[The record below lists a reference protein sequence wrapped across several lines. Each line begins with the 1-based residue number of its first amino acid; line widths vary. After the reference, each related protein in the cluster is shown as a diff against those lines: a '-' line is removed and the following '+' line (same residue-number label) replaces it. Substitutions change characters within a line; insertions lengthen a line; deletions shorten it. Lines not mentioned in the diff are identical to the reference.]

1 MYGLSVITS
10 PVKSTDEELTR
21 RALRH
26 ALDGTTDMADRELKV
41 PLHYY
46 RDPKITE
53 IEESQILR
61 RVPLAV
67 VPSAQIPERND
78 YVVRTVLGDS
88 LLVTRDRTGA
98 SHVLLNYCR
107 HRGAMPACG
116 AGNAARFVCPY
127 HAWTYKNT
135 GELFMVPG
143 KSGFDSMDVKDY
155 GLVELPSEERYGFIW
170 AVLTADATI
179 DLDAHLGPLKDELAL
194 WNYSSYGYHTER
206 EFSSEVSWKGAL
218 EAFAEGYHF
227 PFVHGESLIGQN
239 TLPNTGV
246 YDEFGKHH
254 RIGFPFSWIKNL
266 ATGASGAT
274 GKTEADPAASLDPSA
289 NMGVIYWVYPNLILA
304 NSPVGVE
311 IIDMLPEGD
320 PTRCTVR
327 HSWMGRIPATDDD
340 MRALYDTVYEGVH
353 AAVRDEDFAMLPQC
367 GQGVRHGQH
376 DHMIIGRNEIAVQ
389 HMIKVFAQELG
400 VALG

>member
-1 MYGLSVITS
+1 MTVG
-10 PVKSTDEELTR
+10 PVSSTDEELTR

-26 ALDGTTDMADRELKV
+26 AVEGTTDMADQVLKV

-61 RVPLAV
+61 RVPLAI
-67 VPSAQIPERND
+67 VPSAQIAANND
-78 YVVRTVLGDS
+78 FVVRSVLGDS

-98 SHVLLNYCR
+98 SHVFLNYCR

-116 AGNAARFVCPY
+116 SGNASRFVCPY
-127 HAWTYKNT
+127 HAWTYRNT

-143 KSGFDSMDVKDY
+143 KAGFDTMDSAEY
-155 GLVELPSEERYGFIW
+155 GLVELPSEERHGFVW
-170 AVLTADATI
+170 AVLTADTTI
-179 DLDAHLGPLKDELAL
+179 DLDSHLGSLGPELAQ
-194 WNYSSYGYHTER
+194 WNYEAYGYHTDR

-239 TLPNTGV
+239 TLPNTAI
-246 YDEFGKHH
+246 YDEFGRHH
-254 RIGFPFSWIKNL
+254 RIGFPFNWIKNL
-266 ATGASGAT
+266 VEDPSASF
-274 GKTEADPAASLDPSA
+274 DPSA

-311 IIDMLPEGD
+311 IIDMLPEGE

-327 HSWMGRIPATDDD
+327 HSWMGRVPATNDE
-340 MRALYDTVYEGVH
+340 MRAAYDAVYEGVH

-367 GQGVRHGQH
+367 GEGVRHGQH

-400 VALG
+400 VALA

>member
-1 MYGLSVITS
+1 MTIS
-10 PVKSTDEELTR
+10 PVSSTDEELTR

-26 ALDGTTDMADRELKV
+26 AVEGTTDLADQVLKV

-61 RVPLAV
+61 RVPLAI
-67 VPSAQIPERND
+67 VPSAQIAANND
-78 YVVRTVLGDS
+78 FVVRSVLGDS

-98 SHVLLNYCR
+98 SHVFLNYCR

-116 AGNAARFVCPY
+116 SGNASRFVCPY
-127 HAWTYKNT
+127 HAWTYRNT
-135 GELFMVPG
+135 GELLMVPG
-143 KSGFDSMDVKDY
+143 KAGFDTMDSAEY
-155 GLVELPSEERYGFIW
+155 GLVELPSEERHGFVW

-179 DLDAHLGPLKDELAL
+179 DLDSHLGSLGPELAQ
-194 WNYSSYGYHTER
+194 WNYEAYGYHTDR

-239 TLPNTGV
+239 TLPNTAI
-246 YDEFGKHH
+246 YDEFGRHH
-254 RIGFPFSWIKNL
+254 RIGFPFNWIKNL
-266 ATGASGAT
+266 AEDPSASF
-274 GKTEADPAASLDPSA
+274 DPSA

-311 IIDMLPEGD
+311 IIDMLPEGE

-327 HSWMGRIPATDDD
+327 HSWMGRVPATNDE
-340 MRALYDTVYEGVH
+340 MRAAYDAVYEGVH

-367 GQGVRHGQH
+367 GEGVRHGQH

>member
-1 MYGLSVITS
+1 MYGLMMTFS
-10 PVKSTDEELTR
+10 PAKSTDDVLTR

-61 RVPLAV
+61 QVPLAI
-67 VPSAQIPERND
+67 VPSAQIPEPND

-116 AGNAARFVCPY
+116 SGNAARFVCPY

-143 KSGFDSMDVKDY
+143 KSGFDSMDIKDY

-170 AVLTADATI
+170 AVLSADATI
-179 DLDAHLGPLKDELAL
+179 DIDAHLGPLKDELAQ
-194 WNYSSYGYHTER
+194 WDYPSYGYHTER

-239 TLPNTGV
+239 TLPNTAV

-254 RIGFPFSWIKNL
+254 RIGFPFTWIKNL
-266 ATGASGAT
+266 ATGASGTAV
-274 GKTEADPAASLDPSA
+274 GDPSGAFDPSA

-311 IIDMLPEGD
+311 IIDMLPDGD

-327 HSWMGRIPATDDD
+327 HSWMGRVPATDDD
-340 MRALYDTVYEGVH
+340 MRALYDTVFEGVH

-389 HMIKVFAQELG
+389 HMIKVFAAELG
-400 VALG
+400 IALD

>member
-1 MYGLSVITS
+1 MTVS
-10 PVKSTDEELTR
+10 PVSSTDEDLTR

-26 ALDGTTDMADRELKV
+26 AVQGTTDMADQVLKV

-61 RVPLAV
+61 RVPLAI
-67 VPSAQIPERND
+67 VPSAQIAEKND
-78 YVVRTVLGDS
+78 FVVRSVLGDS

-98 SHVLLNYCR
+98 SHVFLNYCR

-116 AGNAARFVCPY
+116 SGNASRFVCPY
-127 HAWTYKNT
+127 HAWTYRNT

-143 KSGFDSMDVKDY
+143 KAGFDTMDPKEY
-155 GLVELPSEERYGFIW
+155 GLVELPSEERYGFVW
-170 AVLTADATI
+170 AVLTADAAI
-179 DLDAHLGPLKDELAL
+179 DLDGHLGALGPELAQ
-194 WNYSSYGYHTER
+194 WNYEAYGYHTDR

-239 TLPNTGV
+239 TLPNTAI
-246 YDEFGKHH
+246 YDEFGRHH
-254 RIGFPFSWIKNL
+254 RIGFPFNWIKNL
-266 ATGASGAT
+266 TDDPSASF
-274 GKTEADPAASLDPSA
+274 DPSA

-311 IIDMLPEGD
+311 IIDMLPEGE

-327 HSWMGRIPATDDD
+327 HSWMGRVPATNDD
-340 MRALYDTVYEGVH
+340 MRAAYDAVYEGVH

-367 GQGVRHGQH
+367 GEGVRHGQH

-400 VALG
+400 VALA

>member
-1 MYGLSVITS
+1 MYGLDMSTS
-10 PVKSTDEELTR
+10 PPKSTDEELTR

-26 ALDGTTDMADRELKV
+26 ALAGTTDMADRELKV

-61 RVPLAV
+61 RVPLAI

-88 LLVTRDRTGA
+88 LLITRDRKGT

-143 KSGFDSMDVKDY
+143 KAGFDAMDVTDY

-194 WNYSSYGYHTER
+194 WDYRSYGYHTER

-254 RIGFPFSWIKNL
+254 RIGFPFTWIKNL
-266 ATGASGAT
+266 GGDPSASF
-274 GKTEADPAASLDPSA
+274 DPSA

-376 DHMIIGRNEIAVQ
+376 DHMIIGRNEIGVQ

>member
-1 MYGLSVITS
+1 MS
-10 PVKSTDEELTR
+10 PVSSTDEELTR

-26 ALDGTTDMADRELKV
+26 AVEGTTDLADQVLKV

-61 RVPLAV
+61 RVPLAI
-67 VPSAQIPERND
+67 VPSAQIAANND
-78 YVVRTVLGDS
+78 FVVRSVLGDS

-98 SHVLLNYCR
+98 SHVFLNYCR

-116 AGNAARFVCPY
+116 SGNASRFVCPY
-127 HAWTYKNT
+127 HAWTYRNT

-143 KSGFDSMDVKDY
+143 KAGFDTMDSAEY
-155 GLVELPSEERYGFIW
+155 GLVELPSEERHGFVW

-179 DLDAHLGPLKDELAL
+179 DLDSHLGSLGPELAQ
-194 WNYSSYGYHTER
+194 WNYEAYGYHTDR

-239 TLPNTGV
+239 TLPNTAI
-246 YDEFGKHH
+246 YDEFGRHH
-254 RIGFPFSWIKNL
+254 RIGFPFNWIKNL
-266 ATGASGAT
+266 AEDPSASF
-274 GKTEADPAASLDPSA
+274 DPSA

-311 IIDMLPEGD
+311 IIDMLPEGE

-327 HSWMGRIPATDDD
+327 HSWMGRVPATNDE
-340 MRALYDTVYEGVH
+340 MRAAYDAVYEGVH

-367 GQGVRHGQH
+367 GEGVRHGQH

>member
-1 MYGLSVITS
+1 MISS
-10 PVKSTDEELTR
+10 PVASTDEKLTR

-26 ALDGTTDMADRELKV
+26 AVDGTTDMAEAVLKV

-61 RVPLAV
+61 RVPLAI
-67 VPSAQIPERND
+67 VPSAQIPARND
-78 YVVRTVLGDS
+78 FVVRSVLGDS
-88 LLVTRDRTGA
+88 LLVTRDRAGDV
-98 SHVLLNYCR
+98 HVFLNYCR

-116 AGNAARFVCPY
+116 SGNASRFVCPY
-127 HAWTYKNT
+127 HAWTYRNT

-143 KSGFDSMDVKDY
+143 KSGFDTIDTAEY
-155 GLVELPSEERYGFIW
+155 GLVELPSEERHGFIW
-170 AVLTADATI
+170 AVLTADAAI
-179 DLDAHLGPLKDELAL
+179 DLDAHLGSLNDELAQ
-194 WNYSSYGYHTER
+194 WNYQNYGYHTDR
-206 EFSSEVSWKGAL
+206 EFSSQVSWKGAL

-239 TLPNTGV
+239 TLPNTAI

-254 RIGFPFSWIKNL
+254 RIGFPFTWIKNL
-266 ATGASGAT
+266 VD
-274 GKTEADPAASLDPSA
+274 DPNGSFDPSA

-311 IIDMLPEGD
+311 IIDMLPEGE

-327 HSWMGRIPATDDD
+327 HSWMGRIPATTDD
-340 MRALYDTVYEGVH
+340 MRAGYDAVYEGVH

-367 GQGVRHGQH
+367 GEGVRHGQH
-376 DHMIIGRNEIAVQ
+376 DHMLIGRNEIAVQ

>member
-1 MYGLSVITS
+1 MVAQ
-10 PVKSTDEELTR
+10 PANFADEALTR

-26 ALDGTTDMADRELKV
+26 ALDGTTDMADAVLKV

-53 IEESQILR
+53 IEETQILR
-61 RVPLAV
+61 RVPLAI
-67 VPSAQIPERND
+67 VPSAQLPKNND
-78 YVVRTVLGDS
+78 YVVRSVLGDS
-88 LLVTRDRTGA
+88 LLVTRDRAGTA
-98 SHVLLNYCR
+98 HVFLNYCR

-116 AGNAARFVCPY
+116 SGNAARFVCPY
-127 HAWTYKNT
+127 HAWTYRNT

-143 KSGFDSMDVKDY
+143 KSGFDTMDTADY
-155 GLVELPSEERYGFIW
+155 GLVELPSQERYGFVW

-179 DLDAHLGPLKDELAL
+179 DVDDHLGALGPELAQ
-194 WNYSSYGYHTER
+194 WNYGSYGYHTDR

-239 TLPNTGV
+239 TLPNTSI

-254 RIGFPFSWIKNL
+254 RIGFPFTWIMNVEQD
-266 ATGASGAT
+266 ADASR
-274 GKTEADPAASLDPSA
+274 DPSA

-311 IIDMLPEGD
+311 IIDMLPEGE

-327 HSWMGRIPATDDD
+327 HSWMGRVPAVDDE
-340 MRALYDTVYEGVH
+340 MRAFYDAVYEGVH

-389 HMIKVFAQELG
+389 HMVKVFAQELG
-400 VALG
+400 IALG

>member
-1 MYGLSVITS
+1 MIVS
-10 PVKSTDEELTR
+10 PVSSIDEDLTR

-26 ALDGTTDMADRELKV
+26 AVEGTTDMADGVLKV

-61 RVPLAV
+61 RVPLAI
-67 VPSAQIPERND
+67 VPSAQIAEKND
-78 YVVRTVLGDS
+78 FVVRSVLGDS
-88 LLVTRDRTGA
+88 LLVTRGRTGA
-98 SHVLLNYCR
+98 SHVFLNYCR

-116 AGNAARFVCPY
+116 SGNASRFVCPY
-127 HAWTYKNT
+127 HAWTYRNT

-143 KSGFDSMDVKDY
+143 KAGFDTMDPKEY
-155 GLVELPSEERYGFIW
+155 GLVELPSEERYGFVW

-179 DLDAHLGPLKDELAL
+179 DLDGHLGALGPELAQ
-194 WNYSSYGYHTER
+194 WNYEAYGYHTDR

-239 TLPNTGV
+239 TLPNTAI
-246 YDEFGKHH
+246 YDEFGRHH
-254 RIGFPFSWIKNL
+254 RIGFPFNWIKNL
-266 ATGASGAT
+266 ADDPSASF
-274 GKTEADPAASLDPSA
+274 DPSA

-311 IIDMLPEGD
+311 IIDMLPEGE

-327 HSWMGRIPATDDD
+327 HSWMGRVPATNDD
-340 MRALYDTVYEGVH
+340 MRAAYDAVYEGVH

-367 GQGVRHGQH
+367 GEGVRHGQH

-400 VALG
+400 VALA

>member
-1 MYGLSVITS
+1 MYGLIMSVTAS
-10 PVKSTDEELTR
+10 STDETLTD

-26 ALDGTTDMADRELKV
+26 AVDGTTDLADRELKV

-61 RVPLAV
+61 RVPLAI
-67 VPSAQIPERND
+67 VPSAQIASKND
-78 YVVRTVLGDS
+78 FVVRSVLGDS
-88 LLVTRDRTGA
+88 LLVTRDRTGT
-98 SHVLLNYCR
+98 SHVFLNYCR

-116 AGNAARFVCPY
+116 SGNASRFVCPY
-127 HAWTYKNT
+127 HAWTYRNT
-135 GELFMVPG
+135 GELCMVPG
-143 KSGFDSMDVKDY
+143 KSGFDSMNTADY
-155 GLVELPSEERYGFIW
+155 GLVELPSQERHGFVW
-170 AVLTADATI
+170 AVLSADSTI
-179 DLDAHLGPLKDELAL
+179 DVDAHLGALGPELAQ
-194 WNYSSYGYHTER
+194 WNYGEYGYHTQR
-206 EFSSEVSWKGAL
+206 EFSSDVSWKGAL

-227 PFVHGESLIGQN
+227 PFVHGQSLIGQS
-239 TLPNTGV
+239 TLPNTAV

-254 RIGFPFSWIKNL
+254 RIGFPFTWIKNL
-266 ATGASGAT
+266 
-274 GKTEADPAASLDPSA
+274 TEDPAASREPSA
-289 NMGVIYWVYPNLILA
+289 NMGVIYWIYPNLILA

-311 IIDMLPEGD
+311 IIDMLPEGE

-327 HSWMGRIPATDDD
+327 HSWMGRAPATNDD
-340 MRALYDTVYEGVH
+340 MRAGYDAVFEAVH

-367 GQGVRHGQH
+367 GEGVRHGQH

-400 VALG
+400 VALA

>member
-1 MYGLSVITS
+1 MS
-10 PVKSTDEELTR
+10 STDEELTR

-26 ALDGTTDMADRELKV
+26 AVEGTTDMADQVLKV

-61 RVPLAV
+61 RVPLAI
-67 VPSAQIPERND
+67 VPSAQIAANND
-78 YVVRTVLGDS
+78 FVVRSVLGDS

-98 SHVLLNYCR
+98 SHVFLNYCR

-116 AGNAARFVCPY
+116 SGNASRFVCPY
-127 HAWTYKNT
+127 HAWTYRNT

-143 KSGFDSMDVKDY
+143 KAGFDTMDSAEY
-155 GLVELPSEERYGFIW
+155 GLVELPSEERHGFVW

-179 DLDAHLGPLKDELAL
+179 DLDSHLGSLGPELAQ
-194 WNYSSYGYHTER
+194 WNYEAYGYHTDR

-218 EAFAEGYHF
+218 EAFAEGYHS

-239 TLPNTGV
+239 TLPNTAI
-246 YDEFGKHH
+246 YDEFGRHH
-254 RIGFPFSWIKNL
+254 RIGFPFNWIKNL
-266 ATGASGAT
+266 AEDPSASF
-274 GKTEADPAASLDPSA
+274 DPSA

-311 IIDMLPEGD
+311 IIDMLPEGE

-327 HSWMGRIPATDDD
+327 HSWMGRVPATNDE
-340 MRALYDTVYEGVH
+340 MRAAYDAVYEGVH

-367 GQGVRHGQH
+367 GEGVRHGQH

>member
-1 MYGLSVITS
+1 MTIS
-10 PVKSTDEELTR
+10 PVSSTDEELTR

-26 ALDGTTDMADRELKV
+26 AVEGTTDLADQVLKV

-61 RVPLAV
+61 RVPLAI
-67 VPSAQIPERND
+67 VPSAQIAANND
-78 YVVRTVLGDS
+78 FVVRSVLGDS

-98 SHVLLNYCR
+98 SHVFLNYCR

-116 AGNAARFVCPY
+116 SGNASRFVCPY
-127 HAWTYKNT
+127 HAWTYRNT

-143 KSGFDSMDVKDY
+143 KAGFDTMDSAEY
-155 GLVELPSEERYGFIW
+155 GLVELPSEERHGFVW

-179 DLDAHLGPLKDELAL
+179 DLDSHLGSLGPELAQ
-194 WNYSSYGYHTER
+194 WNYEAYGYHTDR

-239 TLPNTGV
+239 TLPNTAI
-246 YDEFGKHH
+246 YDEFGRHH
-254 RIGFPFSWIKNL
+254 RIGFPFNWIKNL
-266 ATGASGAT
+266 AEDPSASF
-274 GKTEADPAASLDPSA
+274 DPSA

-311 IIDMLPEGD
+311 IIDMLPEGE

-327 HSWMGRIPATDDD
+327 HSWMGRVPAMNDE
-340 MRALYDTVYEGVH
+340 MRAAYDAVYEGVH

-367 GQGVRHGQH
+367 GEGVRHGQH

>member
-1 MYGLSVITS
+1 MTIV
-10 PVKSTDEELTR
+10 PVSSTDEELTR

-26 ALDGTTDMADRELKV
+26 AVEGTTDMAEAVLKV

-61 RVPLAV
+61 RVPLSI
-67 VPSAQIPERND
+67 VPSAQIAQKND
-78 YVVRTVLGDS
+78 FVVRSVLGDS

-98 SHVLLNYCR
+98 AHVFLNYCR

-116 AGNAARFVCPY
+116 SGNASRFVCPY
-127 HAWTYKNT
+127 HAWTYRNT

-143 KSGFDSMDVKDY
+143 KSGFDTMDPGEY
-155 GLVELPSEERYGFIW
+155 GLVELPSEERHGFVW
-170 AVLTADATI
+170 AALTADATI
-179 DLDAHLGPLKDELAL
+179 DLDAHLGALGPELAQ
-194 WNYSSYGYHTER
+194 WNYEAYGYHTDR

-239 TLPNTGV
+239 TLPNTAI

-254 RIGFPFSWIKNL
+254 RIGFPFNWIKNL
-266 ATGASGAT
+266 ADDPSASY
-274 GKTEADPAASLDPSA
+274 DPSA

-311 IIDMLPEGD
+311 IIDMLPEGE

-327 HSWMGRIPATDDD
+327 HSWMGRIPATNDD
-340 MRALYDTVYEGVH
+340 MRAAYDAVYEGVH

-367 GQGVRHGQH
+367 GEGVRHGQH

-400 VALG
+400 VALA

>member
-1 MYGLSVITS
+1 MTATIGT
-10 PVKSTDEELTR
+10 PVSNRDEELTR
-21 RALRH
+21 RALAH
-26 ALDGTTDMADRELKV
+26 ATAKTTDMADRELRV

-61 RVPLAV
+61 RVPLAI
-67 VPSAQIPERND
+67 VPSAQLPGAND

-88 LLVTRDRTGA
+88 LLVTRDRHGH

-116 AGNAARFVCPY
+116 SGNASRFVCPY

-135 GELFMVPG
+135 GELFTVPG
-143 KSGFDSMDVKDY
+143 QAGFDSMDKADY
-155 GLVELPSEERYGFIW
+155 GLVELPSQERHGFIW
-170 AVLTADATI
+170 AVLSADATI
-179 DLDAHLGPLKDELAL
+179 DVDAHLGPLGPELAL
-194 WNYSSYGYHTER
+194 LDYASYGYHADK
-206 EFSSEVSWKGAL
+206 EFESQVSWKGAL

-227 PFVHGESLIGQN
+227 PFVHGESVIGQN

-246 YDEFGKHH
+246 YDEFGRHH
-254 RIGFPFSWIKNL
+254 RIGFPFNWIRGL
-266 ATGASGAT
+266 A
-274 GKTEADPAASLDPSA
+274 DDPSGSWDPQM
-289 NMGVIYWVYPNLILA
+289 NMGVIYWIYPNLILA

-311 IIDMLPEGD
+311 IIDMLPAGE

-327 HSWMGRIPATDDD
+327 HSWMGRVPAENDE
-340 MRALYDTVYEGVH
+340 MRANYDLIYEGVH

-367 GQGVRHGQH
+367 GEGVRHGQH
-376 DHMIIGRNEIAVQ
+376 DHMIIGRNEIGVQ
-389 HMIKVFAQELG
+389 HMIKVFAAELG
-400 VALG
+400 VALQ

>member
-1 MYGLSVITS
+1 MYGQGMITG
-10 PVKSTDEELTR
+10 PLKSTDEELTR

-61 RVPLAV
+61 RVPLAI

-78 YVVRTVLGDS
+78 YVVRSVLGDS
-88 LLVTRDRTGA
+88 LLVTRDRTGT

-116 AGNAARFVCPY
+116 SGNSARFVCPY

-143 KSGFDSMDVKDY
+143 KAGFDSMDAKNY

-179 DLDAHLGPLKDELAL
+179 DLDAHLGPMKDELAL
-194 WNYSSYGYHTER
+194 WDYRSYGYHTER
-206 EFSSEVSWKGAL
+206 EFSSDVSWKGAL

-239 TLPNTGV
+239 TLPNTAI

-254 RIGFPFSWIKNL
+254 RIGFPFTWIKNL
-266 ATGASGAT
+266 AAGAT
-274 GKTEADPAASLDPSA
+274 GNAEADPSATLDPSA
-289 NMGVIYWVYPNLILA
+289 NMGVIYWIYPNLILA

-327 HSWMGRIPATDDD
+327 HSWMGRIPATDDE
-340 MRALYDTVYEGVH
+340 MRTLYDTVYEGVH